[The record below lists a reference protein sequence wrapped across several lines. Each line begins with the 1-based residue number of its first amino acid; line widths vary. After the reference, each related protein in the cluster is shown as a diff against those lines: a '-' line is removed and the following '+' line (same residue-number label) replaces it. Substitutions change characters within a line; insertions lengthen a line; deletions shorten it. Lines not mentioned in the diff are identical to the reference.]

1 MNKKTNIIS
10 KIRELFAQEKM
21 SADYNTAN
29 GVTIRCLGDGLK
41 VGEKVVKILQGEEAT
56 LEDGDYLLDNGKT
69 ITVAAGQV
77 KDINE
82 YRAEEKMADMTEK
95 EQKDSGAIEEKI
107 GGDEKEK
114 MMKVIETK
122 LKDGTEVK
130 VMVAGDSLAIG
141 DKVEVKSG
149 DAFINAPEGRHETI
163 DGLVI
168 YVDAEGL
175 INELETEETKRESEM
190 KNMFESVSKLTSLI
204 SELKSEIES
213 IKGTNTELT
222 EKFSKFAAEPSVE
235 TITKKSENFSKSAG
249 KQDKLKF
256 FGQK

>member
-21 SADYNTAN
+21 SADYNSAN

-114 MMKVIETK
+114 MMKVVETK
-122 LKDGTEVK
+122 LKDGIEVK

-149 DAFINAPEGRHETI
+149 DAFIDAPEGRHETI

-168 YVDAEGL
+168 YVDAKGL
-175 INELETEETKRESEM
+175 INEMETEETKRESEM
-190 KNMFESVSKLTSLI
+190 KNMFEAVSTLTTLVD
-204 SELKSEIES
+204 ELKSTISKLKEE
-213 IKGTNTELT
+213 KDELT
-222 EKFSKFAAEPSVE
+222 EKFNKFSAEPSAE
-235 TITKKSENFSKSAG
+235 TITKKSSHFSKTAE

>member
-21 SADYNTAN
+21 SADYNSAN

-77 KDINE
+77 TDINE
-82 YRAEEKMADMTEK
+82 YRAEEKMADMTEN

-107 GGDEKEK
+107 GGDEQK
-114 MMKVIETK
+114 MMKVVETK
-122 LKDGTEVK
+122 LKDGTDVK

-163 DGLVI
+163 DGLII

-175 INELETEETKRESEM
+175 INELETEETRRESEM
-190 KNMFESVSKLTSLI
+190 KEMFESVTTLTTLVGELKETISKLK
-204 SELKSEIES
+204 EEKD
-213 IKGTNTELT
+213 ELT
-222 EKFSKFAAEPSVE
+222 EKFNKFSAEPSAE
-235 TITKKSENFSKSAG
+235 TITKKSSHFSKTAE
-249 KQDKLKF
+249 KQDRLKF

>member
-1 MNKKTNIIS
+1 
-10 KIRELFAQEKM
+10 
-21 SADYNTAN
+21 
-29 GVTIRCLGDGLK
+29 
-41 VGEKVVKILQGEEAT
+41 
-56 LEDGDYLLDNGKT
+56 
-69 ITVAAGQV
+69 
-77 KDINE
+77 
-82 YRAEEKMADMTEK
+82 MTEK

-149 DAFINAPEGRHETI
+149 DAFIDAPEGRHETI

-168 YVDAEGL
+168 YVDAKGL
-175 INELETEETKRESEM
+175 INEMETEETKRESEM
-190 KNMFESVSKLTSLI
+190 KNMFEAVSTLTTLVD
-204 SELKSEIES
+204 ELKSTISKLKEE
-213 IKGTNTELT
+213 KDELT
-222 EKFSKFAAEPSVE
+222 EKFNKFSAEPSAE
-235 TITKKSENFSKSAG
+235 TITKKSSHFSKTAE
-249 KQDKLKF
+249 KQDRLKF

>member
-21 SADYNTAN
+21 SADYNSAN

-95 EQKDSGAIEEKI
+95 EQKDSGASEEII
-107 GGDEKEK
+107 GGDEKE
-114 MMKVIETK
+114 
-122 LKDGTEVK
+122 
-130 VMVAGDSLAIG
+130 
-141 DKVEVKSG
+141 
-149 DAFINAPEGRHETI
+149 N
-163 DGLVI
+163 LV
-168 YVDAEGL
+168 
-175 INELETEETKRESEM
+175 R
-190 KNMFESVSKLTSLI
+190 
-204 SELKSEIES
+204 
-213 IKGTNTELT
+213 
-222 EKFSKFAAEPSVE
+222 VE
-235 TITKKSENFSKSAG
+235 TFLLTPLKEDTK
-249 KQDKLKF
+249 Q
-256 FGQK
+256 

>member
-21 SADYNTAN
+21 SADYNSAN

-77 KDINE
+77 TDINE

-107 GGDEKEK
+107 GGDEQK
-114 MMKVIETK
+114 MMKVVETK
-122 LKDGTEVK
+122 LKDGTDVK

-163 DGLVI
+163 DGLII

-175 INELETEETKRESEM
+175 INELETEETRRESEM
-190 KNMFESVSKLTSLI
+190 KEMFESVTTLTTLVGELKETISKLK
-204 SELKSEIES
+204 EEKD
-213 IKGTNTELT
+213 ELT
-222 EKFSKFAAEPSVE
+222 EKFNKFSAEPSAE
-235 TITKKSENFSKSAG
+235 TITKKSSHFSKTAE
-249 KQDKLKF
+249 KQDRLKF